1 MKEFRKMRFVL
12 PRFVVPMIA
21 TCVMGFVSV
30 APAMA
35 QSKIGV
41 IDFQRAVVDTA
52 EFKKAFAELEA
63 KYKPKQ
69 DQLQKAQQ
77 TIQDIQAQL
86 NSTQGQLSQAGA
98 QELQARGQRTQ
109 VQIDRLNED
118 LQEGFEGDRDAAL
131 RVVSTRFT
139 EVLKKFAA
147 DKALDAIIDKSA
159 MPFSKPELDITDA
172 AIAAYNTTHPAK

>member
-1 MKEFRKMRFVL
+1 MRFGL
-12 PRFVVPMIA
+12 SVVA
-21 TCVMGFVSV
+21 TCVMGLMSV

-35 QSKIGV
+35 QAKIGI

-77 TIQDIQAQL
+77 TLQDIETQL
-86 NSTQGQLSQAGA
+86 RSAQGQLSQAGQA
-98 QELQARGQRTQ
+98 ELQARGQRTQ
-109 VQIDRLNED
+109 TQVDRLTQD
-118 LQEGFEGDRDAAL
+118 LQEDFEAERDAAL

-139 EVLKKFAA
+139 ELLKKFATDKGLDVIA
-147 DKALDAIIDKSA
+147 DKQAVPYFSAALDV
-159 MPFSKPELDITDA
+159 TDA
-172 AIAAYNTTHPAK
+172 AIAAYNAAHPAK

>member
-1 MKEFRKMRFVL
+1 MRFGL
-12 PRFVVPMIA
+12 SVVA
-21 TCVMGFVSV
+21 TVVMGLMSV

-35 QSKIGV
+35 QAKIGI

-77 TIQDIQAQL
+77 TLQDIEAQL
-86 NSTQGQLSQAGA
+86 RSTQGQLSQAGA
-98 QELQARGQRTQ
+98 AELQAKGQRTQ
-109 VQIDRLNED
+109 VQVDRLTAD
-118 LQEGFEGDRDAAL
+118 LQEDFEGDRDAAL

-139 EVLKKFAA
+139 ELLKKFAA
-147 DKALDAIIDKSA
+147 DKSLDVIADKQAVPYFAAALDV
-159 MPFSKPELDITDA
+159 TDA
-172 AIAAYNTTHPAK
+172 AIAAYNAAHPAK

>member
-1 MKEFRKMRFVL
+1 MRFVI
-12 PRFVVPMIA
+12 PVVA
-21 TCVMGFVSV
+21 TCVMGLMSV

-77 TIQDIQAQL
+77 TMQDLQAQL

-98 QELQARGQRTQ
+98 QELESKGQRTKI
-109 VQIDRLNED
+109 QIDRLTED
-118 LQEGFEGDRDAAL
+118 LQEGFEADRDAAL

-139 EVLKKFAA
+139 EVLKKFAT
-147 DKALDAIIDKSA
+147 DKTLDAIIDKSA
-159 MPFSKPELDITDA
+159 MPFSKADLDITDA
-172 AIAAYNTTHPAK
+172 AITAYNTTHSAK

>member
-1 MKEFRKMRFVL
+1 MRFGLSVA
-12 PRFVVPMIA
+12 A
-21 TCVMGFVSV
+21 TVVMGLMSV

-35 QSKIGV
+35 QGKIAI

-77 TIQDIQAQL
+77 TLQDIETQL
-86 NSTQGQLSQAGA
+86 RASQGQLSQAGTA
-98 QELQARGQRTQ
+98 ELQAKGQRTQ
-109 VQIDRLNED
+109 VQVDRLTQD
-118 LQEGFEGDRDAAL
+118 LQEDFEGDRDAAL

-139 EVLKKFAA
+139 ELLKKFAA
-147 DKALDAIIDKSA
+147 DKGLDVIADKQAVPYFSAALDV
-159 MPFSKPELDITDA
+159 TDA
-172 AIAAYNTTHPAK
+172 AIAAYNAAHPAK